1 MAISGHNGNNESL
14 IGMSSSIG
22 LSFYETETNDKISI
36 TQSVSPI
43 ELFIHRD
50 TNLVYP
56 YQYVNISE
64 FGFSSVTQQFLF
76 NTFNL
81 TTQNASV
88 HIELKPLNTKS
99 IGYLIVLKLGYLPVV
114 NSTYADYTFFELFCP
129 GMKKKLC

>member
-64 FGFSSVTQQFLF
+64 FEFSSVTQQFLF